1 MYFVLMIRICSYT
14 VETTVSYYGVGTKS
28 GIDYWNETPDWTT
41 GLSHFPFLDKLPYLF
56 LEA

>member
-1 MYFVLMIRICSYT
+1 MIRICSYT
-14 VETTVSYYGVGTKS
+14 VETIVSYYGVGTKS